1 MQWWYS
7 GVAIN
12 RKRIV
17 SGSHTENFNSESLT
31 NLAENAN
38 NDVAA
43 QQLNA
48 SLISK
53 SQMDSASTTSMISIQ
68 KPMLFSKIKPPQNQF
83 KTMCSANAVNPT
95 QLLKTI
101 ETSMEPIGLGINNCL
116 TKNNIDLKIQ
126 LTEKAFN
133 LQLNEDSVNQ
143 LIGVTNFDQVKM

>member
-1 MQWWYS
+1 
-7 GVAIN
+7 
-12 RKRIV
+12 
-17 SGSHTENFNSESLT
+17 LT

-48 SLISK
+48 SLVSK

-68 KPMLFSKIKPPQNQF
+68 KPVLFCKIKPPQNQF

>member
-1 MQWWYS
+1 
-7 GVAIN
+7 
-12 RKRIV
+12 
-17 SGSHTENFNSESLT
+17 LT
-31 NLAENAN
+31 NLAETAN

-48 SLISK
+48 SLVSK
-53 SQMDSASTTSMISIQ
+53 SHIDSASTTSMISIQ
-68 KPMLFSKIKPPQNQF
+68 KPVLFCKIKPPQNQF
-83 KTMCSANAVNPT
+83 KMICSANAVNPT

-101 ETSMEPIGLGINNCL
+101 ETSMEPIGLGTNNCL